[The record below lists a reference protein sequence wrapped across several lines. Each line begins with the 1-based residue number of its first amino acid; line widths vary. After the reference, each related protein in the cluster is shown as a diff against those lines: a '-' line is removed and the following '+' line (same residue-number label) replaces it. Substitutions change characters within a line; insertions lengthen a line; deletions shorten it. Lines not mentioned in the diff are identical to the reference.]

1 MSTVPES
8 RGQPGGLAQAR
19 LTLQVGL
26 HLLRCMWPAPPA
38 VAATRTMPQGALL
51 QQLWAVGNGS
61 LVFLV
66 LTQAFL
72 GAIFTLQAG
81 FQAQRILGD
90 TSLVGPQSLP
100 LLVRLIGPT
109 LTGLMLATRVG
120 TGIAAEIGSM
130 VVTEQV
136 DALRL
141 CGADPIAY
149 LLKSRLWACLVMVPL
164 LTLVGIATAFG
175 AGLLTAQLVFDTPPA
190 MYARFEAVGLVDL
203 LEGELKAILFGLAIP
218 IIAGAAGFS
227 AHGGSEGVGEA
238 TTRAVVNTSLAVIVL
253 DFLVGGFVFVVAR

>member
-1 MSTVPES
+1 MSAQ
-8 RGQPGGLAQAR
+8 QPGVFAQAR
-19 LTLQVGL
+19 QTVGVGL
-26 HLLRCMWPAPPA
+26 HLLRCVLPAPPV
-38 VAATRTMPQGALL
+38 VAASRAMPKGAVW

-164 LTLVGIATAFG
+164 LTLVGIAAAFG
-175 AGLLTAQLVFDTPPA
+175 AGMLTAQLVFDTPPA

-203 LEGELKAILFGLAIP
+203 LEGELKAVLFGLAIP
-218 IIAGAAGFS
+218 VISGAAGFS

-238 TTRAVVNTSLAVIVL
+238 TTRAVVNASLAVIVL
-253 DFLVGGFVFVVAR
+253 DFTVGGLVFLVAR